1 MTIPPVLSQYL
12 GRVYLMRRGTY
23 RFRKFGQISWGESC
37 HPVTRIGGFDV
48 NCQGPLYVSLVM
60 WMVCPNQAVSLQ
72 GHQCVSIETLVGND
86 PGIVSGWQ
94 QSKKNWALSAVV
106 GEQTR
111 MTCDDLWCG
120 QLTGLVIFRFVSNFS
135 EVAMGGCVGG
145 GNFKCFILPVSCP
158 HPGVSLPG
166 SNVTCEVYFG
176 RIETLRAVASAP
188 AACSYFW

>member
-1 MTIPPVLSQYL
+1 MTIPLSSPSTLVVFPMRTGSSRCTEL
-12 GRVYLMRRGTY
+12 G
-23 RFRKFGQISWGESC
+23 QNSWGESC

-145 GNFKCFILPVSCP
+145 GNFKCFISPFSCP
-158 HPGVSLPG
+158 HPLPG

-176 RIETLRAVASAP
+176 RIETLRVVASAP